1 MQGLDKALGISDC
14 FVNRKK
20 MRNALQEPP
29 RPKKNVIGKKYIY
42 KRLKK
47 VLNKCKSMSEKRR
60 GLDLECSIL
69 NT

>member
-1 MQGLDKALGISDC
+1 MQGLDKAIGISGC

-20 MRNALQEPP
+20 NEKCLIGTTKT
-29 RPKKNVIGKKYIY
+29 KKKCDWKKYIY

-60 GLDLECSIL
+60 GLDLDCSIL